1 MTNDGDLELSD
12 MPAQGRDRDGLRN
25 EDGIWRLATAL
36 SGAMF
41 PSDVASALAEQGPD
55 AADASFASMAVLDV
69 ETNRG
74 QLVHRSGTLPAV
86 AARWSEFDLHD
97 STALCETILSGR
109 PVLHRSMDVM
119 GGQCAH
125 VRDDLLA
132 VWPGATAS
140 LPLIGAN
147 GVAIGAV
154 GFGWSEPQ
162 QFDARQRRRLDLV
175 ARMAAQALERA
186 ALYEQEHQ
194 RPSAQERADAQLFQH
209 ACLPRVLPEGDGLE
223 LAAVYLPASDA
234 SMGGDWYDVFPV
246 REGTCLVIGDVAGHG
261 VGSAAVM
268 AQLRNAVRAYA
279 DDDPSPARVVTRLN
293 RMMCR
298 LLPGETA
305 SVVVAIWDEQLGT
318 ILRTNAGH
326 PPVLRCRVGEFG
338 YLPRTTGGL
347 LLGVDPNW
355 VYAEETKV
363 LRPGTTLLFYT
374 DGLVEMRDRSLD
386 EGMNDLVTL
395 VEGFEDLSPDGLCET
410 ILAWRRREFRLE
422 DDVCLLA
429 ARLTSTGG

>member
-1 MTNDGDLELSD
+1 
-12 MPAQGRDRDGLRN
+12 
-25 EDGIWRLATAL
+25 
-36 SGAMF
+36 
-41 PSDVASALAEQGPD
+41 
-55 AADASFASMAVLDV
+55 
-69 ETNRG
+69 
-74 QLVHRSGTLPAV
+74 
-86 AARWSEFDLHD
+86 
-97 STALCETILSGR
+97 
-109 PVLHRSMDVM
+109 
-119 GGQCAH
+119 
-125 VRDDLLA
+125 
-132 VWPGATAS
+132 
-140 LPLIGAN
+140 
-147 GVAIGAV
+147 
-154 GFGWSEPQ
+154 
-162 QFDARQRRRLDLV
+162 
-175 ARMAAQALERA
+175 MAAQALERA